1 MADTDPT
8 TMTTPATS
16 AAYDTLRRY
25 VDKSAGDP
33 ALLWAAPEHGCIDT
47 AALAG
52 ELRTYG
58 GGNSPAYHTLA
69 DELVVALPG
78 RYHAGPAC
86 PGCSRRECWLCH
98 YRDAVTFHAGQYVE
112 YWLKPDYIVGG
123 GWLRGVVAEMIAPRY
138 AIVTSEATG
147 ERHRLAFD
155 RLRCPQC
162 GGTGE
167 AVASEQLYGTP
178 EAAAALDLSVEAVR
192 KIAGQLGVGTKLR
205 SGWVFTGAEVEAM
218 RARPDGRAGRKMPS
232 RRPPGMTVYS
242 KEN

>member
-1 MADTDPT
+1 MDVTLGDPIRVNLEDVLRAMRRETEMLPVHLVEGRVELATGDDAERDTD
-8 TMTTPATS
+8 
-16 AAYDTLRRY
+16 
-25 VDKSAGDP
+25 
-33 ALLWAAPEHGCIDT
+33 EI
-47 AALAG
+47 
-52 ELRTYG
+52 
-58 GGNSPAYHTLA
+58 PAYNG
-69 DELVVALPG
+69 DWDV
-78 RYHAGPAC
+78 
-86 PGCSRRECWLCH
+86 PGCNRRECWLCH
-98 YRDAVTFHAGQYVE
+98 YRDAGAFHAGQYVE

-123 GWLRGVVAEMIAPRY
+123 GWLRGVVAELIAPRH

-167 AVASEQLYGTP
+167 AVASERLYGTP

-192 KIAGQLGVGTKLR
+192 KIAGQLGLGTKLR

-232 RRPPGMTVYS
+232 RRS
-242 KEN
+242 RNSS